1 MAALAGVTPNMV
13 YAGEVSSAMT
23 GADLDWGE
31 FAVESPGLVPMGLSN
46 DVQAEPGSDGSEDES
61 PADIDDASLDTG
73 ETFVEPNMGGTGD
86 DSDIDPQYYSGDV
99 WLSNGQWHTFT
110 FTLSENLFIKL
121 NISQSSNFVRGDVY
135 DCELTDSSGHLYAG
149 WPIKYNQYNKKYGY
163 IALPRGTYHLK
174 VHAIGHS
181 NRTRRISLGYDT
193 LRMPDLNVTP
203 VEREFNDKKEDA
215 NPLTDHNGVYGS
227 LYNPWYAYNG
237 DFSEADYYSIQLNA
251 SSNIHAIVTGYQ
263 KQPTYSEYEYVNV
276 ALFNARGDVV
286 HMNNDDAQDPLAF
299 RSIYMDQDDIS
310 GNARSVCGFG
320 TGVLPA
326 GTYYLAVYT
335 DSVSTFGDA
344 YGIYVEVVPASAPA
358 SFKDVPAGTWYQPWV
373 RYASSNGLMTGL
385 KDDLGGYSGYFDPD
399 AQLTRAQ
406 VATVLWR
413 AAGSPSQGS
422 SKFPDTVK
430 GSWYDEAVAW
440 CVSAGVVTGYTS
452 GPDKGCFRPDRAVT
466 REELATMVW
475 RFAKTQG
482 IDVSNPDPTKFNA
495 TVDHAS
501 VSSFAV
507 EPLKWT
513 AAAGIMGGVDY
524 GNGQFGLEPQG
535 TATRA
540 QAAKVFSV
548 LVRDILSG
556 KVQVPTA
563 GKCTITFNS
572 NGGSAV
578 KSQTVKPGG
587 KVTKPANPT
596 KTGHTFKGWYS
607 DKECKTAFN
616 FNTQVKSNVTL
627 YAKWEANK
635 VKVTFNA
642 NGGSTVATQQV
653 GYGSKAKAPTTP
665 TRRGY
670 DFEGWYSDKGLT
682 KAYDF
687 KTAVKSNITLYAK
700 WQRQEAYAIL
710 YSDGLLCFQYGN
722 EPDKSHG
729 TVVKSWTGFEGKTS
743 ADAPVPWNP
752 ESTVSPWTLYGADR
766 KAVKSVVVRD
776 RISVAYGRKYFG
788 GLENCTS
795 MDVDKLDVSK
805 ATDLSYMFDGC
816 SSVATLNVSDW
827 DVSKTEKLN
836 SMFSGCSSLESLDV
850 SGWDVSSGA
859 DFGSMFSGCSSLES
873 LDVSGWDVSSGA
885 DFSWMFY
892 RCSSL
897 ASIDIS
903 GWDVSSGTDFRSMFH
918 GCSSLMSIDASACD
932 ISNATDI
939 SSMFEDC
946 KSLTSLVLPKCGAGK
961 SGMVRDFFK
970 GCAGLTSLGFSGW
983 NVKDIDSALRSLP
996 DKGSLVQLD
1005 VSEADTSGVTDVSWL
1020 FRGCSSLESLDVANW
1035 DVSKVEDFSYMFD
1048 GCSSLTALDLSEW
1061 DMSSAKKTRS
1071 MFYGCASLASLEVAQ
1086 WNTSCVQDFN
1096 AMFENCK
1103 ALTSLD
1109 LSGWDVS
1116 NVQDCSW
1123 MFGGCTSLRSL
1134 DVSGWAMRSWVK
1146 SDYMFKDC
1154 SSLCSVTVGLGF
1166 GSLRSGLPKGPW
1178 YDAAGK
1184 KYSSFPY
1191 KVAGTFT
1198 KYPPAASGDEEP
1210 GDASTAP
1217 TAPEIPAVTEG
1228 ELDGLTY
1235 LVVPEGAVDAAGEA
1249 YVLDREYAELGGR
1262 YVGAGVYVTA
1272 YRGEAADLAL
1282 PAQIEGV
1289 DVVSADLS
1297 WGGDAQAGAPD
1308 PDGRTRLES
1317 LSLERGCRLASLDA
1331 SGSGVV
1337 ELKLAGDEALGGLP
1351 ALRFLDLSGTR
1362 VPSLD
1367 LSFMPALERL
1377 ALRGCP
1383 LGADSLEALSAWSGA
1398 TGLPADLEGAG
1409 AKDEPSEPEQPS
1421 EPSEPANPDQPGE
1434 PAVPAEP
1441 EQPSNPAEP
1450 SEPAAPSEPEQPAVP
1465 AEPEQPSEPEQ
1476 PEPEPAPAP
1485 DAAEGSEPDVA
1496 SVDQAGELA
1505 A

>member
-1 MAALAGVTPNMV
+1 MLVGRSLWTLWWRTSCVAGGPRYGKGNGMVGCEPARGRCLAGIVAAVVTALTLIVAALAASVPNMA
-13 YAGEVSSAMT
+13 YGGEASAAMT

-46 DVQAEPGSDGSEDES
+46 DTQAEPGSDGSEDES
-61 PADIDDASLDTG
+61 SADIDDASLDTG
-73 ETFVEPNMGGTGD
+73 ETFVEPNTGGTGD
-86 DSDIDPQYYSGDV
+86 DSDTDPQYYSGDV

-121 NISQSSNFVRGDVY
+121 NISQWSNFTWGDVY

-149 WPIKYNQYNKKYGY
+149 WPIKHNQYNEKYGY

-181 NRTRRISLGYDT
+181 NRTRRISLSYDALT
-193 LRMPDLNVTP
+193 MPDLNAAS
-203 VEREFNDKKEDA
+203 VEREFNDERADA
-215 NPLTDHNGVYGS
+215 NRLVGPGLYGS
-227 LYNPWYAYNG
+227 LYNPWYEYNG
-237 DFSEADYYSIQLNA
+237 KELDVDFYSIQINA
-251 SSNIHAIVTGYQ
+251 PSTIDVTLTGYQ
-263 KQPTYSEYEYVNV
+263 EQEEYFESEYIVIGVFDAKDN
-276 ALFNARGDVV
+276 VV
-286 HMNNDDAQDPLAF
+286 HKNNDSKQETLEYKTVYFDQDSISGDA
-299 RSIYMDQDDIS
+299 RSICSFD
-310 GNARSVCGFG
+310 

-326 GTYYLAVYT
+326 GTYYLMVGT
-335 DSVSTFGDA
+335 DSTLTFGDA
-344 YGIYVEVVPASAPA
+344 YGLHVKVTPASAPA

-373 RYASSNGLMTGL
+373 KYASSNGLMTGL

-482 IDVSNPDPTKFNA
+482 VDVSNPDPAKFNA
-495 TVDHAS
+495 TVDHAL

-524 GNGQFGLEPQG
+524 GNGKFGLEPQG

-556 KVQVPTA
+556 KVQVPTV
-563 GKCTITFNS
+563 GKCTITFNT
-572 NGGSAV
+572 NGGSAA

-607 DKECKTAFN
+607 DKGCKTAFN
-616 FNTQVKSNVTL
+616 FNTQVKFNITL

-653 GYGSKAKAPTTP
+653 GYGSKAKAPTAP

-670 DFEGWYSDKGLT
+670 DFKGWYSDKGLT

-729 TVVKSWTGFEGKTS
+729 TVVKSWTGFEGKTP
-743 ADAPVPWNP
+743 ADAPIPWSP
-752 ESTVSPWTLYGADR
+752 ESTVSPWTSYRAE
-766 KAVKSVVVRD
+766 VKSIVVRD
-776 RISVAYGRKYFG
+776 RISVACGYKYFYG
-788 GLENCTS
+788 FENCTS
-795 MDVDKLDVSK
+795 MDIDKLDVST
-805 ATDLSYMFDGC
+805 ATDLSYMFHGC
-816 SSVATLNVSDW
+816 SSVVALNVSDW
-827 DVSKTEKLN
+827 DVSKAEKLS
-836 SMFSGCSSLESLDV
+836 SMFSGCSSLMSI
-850 SGWDVSSGA
+850 DVSS
-859 DFGSMFSGCSSLES
+859 
-873 LDVSGWDVSSGA
+873 W
-885 DFSWMFY
+885 
-892 RCSSL
+892 
-897 ASIDIS
+897 
-903 GWDVSSGTDFRSMFH
+903 
-918 GCSSLMSIDASACD
+918 D
-932 ISNATDI
+932 ISNVTNI
-939 SSMFEDC
+939 SFMFSDC
-946 KSLTSLVLPKCGAGK
+946 ELLTSLALPKCGAGEYD
-961 SGMVRDFFK
+961 MARDIFN
-970 GCAGLTSLGFSGW
+970 GCTGLTSLSLSEW
-983 NVKDIDSALRSLP
+983 NVKNIDSALQSLP
-996 DKGSLVQLD
+996 NKESLVQLD
-1005 VSEADTSGVTDVSWL
+1005 VSKADTSGVTSL
-1020 FRGCSSLESLDVANW
+1020 FQLFYGCSSLKSLDVANW
-1035 DVSKVEDFSYMFD
+1035 DVSKVTNFARVFE
-1048 GCSSLTALDLSEW
+1048 GCSSLESVNV
-1061 DMSSAKKTRS
+1061 SK
-1071 MFYGCASLASLEVAQ
+1071 
-1086 WNTSCVQDFN
+1086 
-1096 AMFENCK
+1096 
-1103 ALTSLD
+1103 
-1109 LSGWDVS
+1109 WDVS
-1116 NVQDCSW
+1116 MANTLDSMFEGCSALK
-1123 MFGGCTSLRSL
+1123 TL
-1134 DVSGWAMRSWVK
+1134 DVSGWDTSKVDSYYFVFRN
-1146 SDYMFKDC
+1146 C
-1154 SSLCSVTVGLGF
+1154 SSLSTLDISGWKVTRHLNTTYAFSGCTSLSSLTVGPGF
-1166 GSLRSGLPKGPW
+1166 GSLRNSAPSGPW
-1178 YDAAGK
+1178 YDASGNY
-1184 KYSSFPY
+1184 YSDFPRN
-1191 KVAGTFT
+1191 ASGTYT
-1198 KYPPAASGDEEP
+1198 TYPPATSGDEEP

-1217 TAPEIPAVTEG
+1217 MTPEVPAVTEG

-1249 YVLDREYAELGGR
+1249 YVFDREYADLGGR

-1282 PAQIEGV
+1282 PAQIEGA

-1297 WGGDAQAGAPD
+1297 WSGDAQTGVPD

-1317 LSLERGCRLASLDA
+1317 LSLERGCRLTSLDA

-1362 VPSLD
+1362 VSSLD
-1367 LSFMPALERL
+1367 PAPMPALERL

-1383 LGADSLEALSAWSGA
+1383 LGVDSLEALTAWSGA

-1409 AKDEPSEPEQPS
+1409 AKDEPSEPEQPAEPS
-1421 EPSEPANPDQPGE
+1421 QPGEPVNPNQPGEPSEPA
-1434 PAVPAEP
+1434 APAEP
-1441 EQPSNPAEP
+1441 EQPSNPTEP
-1450 SEPAAPSEPEQPAVP
+1450 SEPAVPSEPGQPSEPEQPAVP
-1465 AEPEQPSEPEQ
+1465 SGSATPDEPSEPA
-1476 PEPEPAPAP
+1476 EPAGP
-1485 DAAEGSEPDVA
+1485 SEPADFE
-1496 SVDQAGELA
+1496 SAGDSIS
-1505 A
+1505 

>member
-1 MAALAGVTPNMV
+1 MPNMV
-13 YAGEVSSAMT
+13 YAGEVSSAMA

-46 DVQAEPGSDGSEDES
+46 DVQVEPGSDGSEDES
-61 PADIDDASLDTG
+61 PANIDDASLDTG
-73 ETFVEPNMGGTGD
+73 ETFVDPNMDGTGD
-86 DSDIDPQYYSGDV
+86 DAGIDLQYYSGDV

-110 FTLSENLFIKL
+110 FTLSENLLIKL
-121 NISQSSNFVRGDVY
+121 NISQWSNFTWGDVY
-135 DCELTDSSGHLYAG
+135 DCELADSSGHLYAG

-193 LRMPDLNVTP
+193 LTMPDLNVTP
-203 VEREFNDKKEDA
+203 VERELNDKKEDA
-215 NPLTDHNGVYGS
+215 NPLVDGNGAYGS
-227 LYNPWYAYNG
+227 LYNPWYEYNG
-237 DFSEADYYSIQLNA
+237 NKIDIDYYSIQINA
-251 SSNIHAIVTGYQ
+251 PSEIRITLTGYQ
-263 KQPTYSEYEYVNV
+263 KQKSYIENEYIGVSVLDAKGNVAHRSNDSNQKTLEYTTIYSE
-276 ALFNARGDVV
+276 
-286 HMNNDDAQDPLAF
+286 QD
-299 RSIYMDQDDIS
+299 SIS
-310 GNARSVCGFG
+310 GNARSICGFD
-320 TGVLPA
+320 TGVLPT
-326 GTYYLAVYT
+326 GMYYLAVYT
-335 DSVSTFGDA
+335 DSALTFGDA
-344 YGIYVEVVPASAPA
+344 YGLYVEVVPASAPA

-373 RYASSNGLMTGL
+373 KYASSNGLMTGL

-466 REELATMVW
+466 REELAAMVW

-524 GNGQFGLEPQG
+524 GNGQYGLEPQG

-556 KVQVPTA
+556 KVQVPTV
-563 GKCTITFNS
+563 GKCTITFNT

-596 KTGHTFKGWYS
+596 KAGHTFKGWYS
-607 DKECKTAFN
+607 DKGCKTAFN
-616 FNTQVKSNVTL
+616 FNTQVKSNITL

-635 VKVTFNA
+635 VKVTFDA
-642 NGGSTVATQQV
+642 NGGSTVAAQQV
-653 GYGSKAKAPTTP
+653 GYGSKAKTPTAP

-729 TVVKSWTGFEGKTS
+729 TVVKSWTGFEGKTP
-743 ADAPVPWNP
+743 ADAPVSWSP
-752 ESTVSPWTLYGADR
+752 ESTVRPWTLNGADR
-766 KAVKSVVVRD
+766 RAVKSVVVRD
-776 RISVAYGRKYFG
+776 CISVAYGYDYFD

-795 MDVDKLDVSK
+795 MDVNKFDVSK
-805 ATDLSYMFDGC
+805 ATDLSGMFHGC
-816 SSVATLNVSDW
+816 SSVTTLNVSSW
-827 DVSKTEKLN
+827 DVSKVEKLS
-836 SMFSGCSSLESLDV
+836 SMFFGCSSLESLDV
-850 SGWDVSSGA
+850 SGWDVSSG
-859 DFGSMFSGCSSLES
+859 
-873 LDVSGWDVSSGA
+873 
-885 DFSWMFY
+885 
-892 RCSSL
+892 
-897 ASIDIS
+897 
-903 GWDVSSGTDFRSMFH
+903 TDFRYMFD
-918 GCSSLMSIDASACD
+918 GCSSLMSIDVSAWD

-946 KSLTSLVLPKCGAGK
+946 RSLTSLVLPKCGAGK
-961 SGMVRDFFK
+961 YGMAGSIFN
-970 GCAGLTSLGFSGW
+970 GCAGLTSLGLSEW
-983 NVKDIDSALRSLP
+983 NVENIESALVSLP
-996 DKGSLVQLD
+996 DKGSLVHLD
-1005 VSEADTSGVTDVSWL
+1005 VSKADTSGVTDVSGL
-1020 FRGCSSLESLDVANW
+1020 FWGCSSLESLDVANW
-1035 DVSKVEDFSYMFD
+1035 DVSRIEDFSRMFG
-1048 GCSSLTALDLSEW
+1048 GCSSLTALDLSGW
-1061 DMSSAKKTRS
+1061 DMSSAKEIRS
-1071 MFYGCASLASLEVAQ
+1071 MFSGCTSLESLEIAQ
-1086 WNTSCVQDFN
+1086 WNMPYVQELNFV
-1096 AMFENCK
+1096 FEDCK

-1116 NVQDCSW
+1116 NVRDYSW
-1123 MFGGCTSLRSL
+1123 MFEGCTSLQSL
-1134 DVSGWAMRSWVK
+1134 DLSGWVLRSYAEYK
-1146 SDYMFKDC
+1146 YMLDD
-1154 SSLCSVTVGLGF
+1154 SPSLRSVTVGPGF
-1166 GSLRSGLPKGPW
+1166 GSLCLAMPDGPW

-1191 KVAGTFT
+1191 QVAGTFT
-1198 KYPPAASGDEEP
+1198 KYPPAASGDEESD
-1210 GDASTAP
+1210 DASTAP
-1217 TAPEIPAVTEG
+1217 TTPENPAVTEG
-1228 ELDGLTY
+1228 EFDGLTY
-1235 LVVPEGAVDAAGEA
+1235 LTVPEGAIDAVGEA

-1272 YRGEAADLAL
+1272 YRGEATDLAL
-1282 PAQIEGV
+1282 PTQIGGV

-1297 WGGDAQAGAPD
+1297 WKGDAQAGVPD
-1308 PDGRTRLES
+1308 PEGRTRLES
-1317 LSLERGCRLASLDA
+1317 LSLERGCGLVSLDA
-1331 SGSGVV
+1331 SGSDVAGI
-1337 ELKLAGDEALGGLP
+1337 ELAGDEALGGLP

-1362 VPSLD
+1362 ISSLD
-1367 LSFMPALERL
+1367 PALMPALERL

-1383 LGADSLEALSAWSGA
+1383 LGAGSLEALSAWSGT

-1409 AKDEPSEPEQPS
+1409 AKDEPSEPEQPG
-1421 EPSEPANPDQPGE
+1421 EPANPDQ
-1434 PAVPAEP
+1434 PAEP

-1450 SEPAAPSEPEQPAVP
+1450 AVPGEPEQPAEPAIPDQPSEPSEPAAPDQPEHP
-1465 AEPEQPSEPEQ
+1465 AESEQPSEPAVPGESEQ
-1476 PEPEPAPAP
+1476 PAEPVGPA
-1485 DAAEGSEPDVA
+1485 DSSEPVTSGDPA
-1496 SVDQAGELA
+1496 IPAELSESVDLGHISVLPTGVTRIEESA

>member
-1 MAALAGVTPNMV
+1 MVGCEPARVRSLAGIVAAVVAALTLIVAALATSMPNMA
-13 YAGEVSSAMT
+13 YAGEASSAMA

-31 FAVESPGLVPMGLSN
+31 FAVGSPGLVPMGLSN
-46 DVQAEPGSDGSEDES
+46 DVQVEPGSDGSEDES
-61 PADIDDASLDTG
+61 PANIDDASLDTG
-73 ETFVEPNMGGTGD
+73 ETFVEPNMGGAGD

-121 NISQSSNFVRGDVY
+121 NISQWSNFTWGDVY

-193 LRMPDLNVTP
+193 LTMPDLNVTP
-203 VEREFNDKKEDA
+203 VEREFNDKQEDA
-215 NPLTDHNGVYGS
+215 NPLTDHNGAYGS

-237 DFSEADYYSIQLNA
+237 DFSEVDYYSIQLNA

-263 KQPTYSEYEYVNV
+263 KQPTYRDYEYVNV
-276 ALFNARGDVV
+276 ALFNAKGDVV

-344 YGIYVEVVPASAPA
+344 YGLYVEVVPASAPA

-373 RYASSNGLMTGL
+373 KYASSNGLMTGL

-482 IDVSNPDPTKFNA
+482 VDVSNPDPAKFNA

-524 GNGQFGLEPQG
+524 GNGKFGLEPQG

-556 KVQVPTA
+556 KVQVPTVE
-563 GKCTITFNS
+563 KCTITFNS

-596 KTGHTFKGWYS
+596 KTGHAFKGWYS
-607 DKECKTAFN
+607 DKGCKTAFN

-642 NGGSTVATQQV
+642 NGGSTVTAQQV
-653 GYGSKAKAPTTP
+653 GYGSKAKAPTAP

-729 TVVKSWTGFEGKTS
+729 TVVKSWTGFEGKTP
-743 ADAPVPWNP
+743 ADAPVSWSP
-752 ESTVSPWTLYGADR
+752 ESTVRPWTLNGADR
-766 KAVKSVVVRD
+766 RAVKSVVVRD
-776 RISVAYGRKYFG
+776 RISVAYGYDYFD

-795 MDVDKLDVSK
+795 MDINKFDVSK
-805 ATDLSYMFDGC
+805 ATDLSCMFKDC
-816 SSVATLNVSDW
+816 SSVTTLNVSSW
-827 DVSKTEKLN
+827 DVSKAEKLS
-836 SMFSGCSSLESLDV
+836 SMFFGCSSLESLDV
-850 SGWDVSSGA
+850 SGWDVSSGI
-859 DFGSMFSGCSSLES
+859 DFCSMFSGCSSLTS
-873 LDVSGWDVSSGA
+873 VDVSAW
-885 DFSWMFY
+885 
-892 RCSSL
+892 
-897 ASIDIS
+897 
-903 GWDVSSGTDFRSMFH
+903 
-918 GCSSLMSIDASACD
+918 D

-939 SSMFEDC
+939 SSMFRGC
-946 KSLTSLVLPKCGAGK
+946 KSLTSLVLPKCGAGRY
-961 SGMVRDFFK
+961 GMAGSIFN
-970 GCAGLTSLGFSGW
+970 GCAGLTSLGLSEW
-983 NVKDIDSALRSLP
+983 NVENIESALVSLP
-996 DKGSLVQLD
+996 DKGSLVHLD
-1005 VSEADTSGVTDVSWL
+1005 VSKADTSGVTDVSGL
-1020 FRGCSSLESLDVANW
+1020 FWGCSSLESLDVANW
-1035 DVSKVEDFSYMFD
+1035 DVSRIEDFSRMFS
-1048 GCSSLTALDLSEW
+1048 GCSSLTALDLSGW
-1061 DMSSAKKTRS
+1061 DMSSAKEIRS
-1071 MFYGCASLASLEVAQ
+1071 MFSGCTSLGSLEIAQ
-1086 WNTSCVQDFN
+1086 WNMPCVEKLNFV
-1096 AMFENCK
+1096 FEDCK

-1116 NVQDCSW
+1116 NVRDYSW
-1123 MFGGCTSLRSL
+1123 MFDGCTSLQSL
-1134 DVSGWAMRSWVK
+1134 DLSGWVLRSYAEYK
-1146 SDYMFKDC
+1146 YMLDDS
-1154 SSLCSVTVGLGF
+1154 SSLCSVTVGPGF
-1166 GSLRSGLPKGPW
+1166 GSLYLAMPDGPW

-1198 KYPPAASGDEEP
+1198 KYPPAVSGDEELD
-1210 GDASTAP
+1210 DASTAP
-1217 TAPEIPAVTEG
+1217 TMPEMPVVTEG

-1249 YVLDREYAELGGR
+1249 YVLDREYTELGGR

-1282 PAQIEGV
+1282 PAQIEGT

-1297 WGGDAQAGAPD
+1297 WGGDAQAGISD

-1317 LSLERGCRLASLDA
+1317 LSIERGCRLASLDA
-1331 SGSGVV
+1331 SGSDVA

-1367 LSFMPALERL
+1367 PAPMPALERL

-1383 LGADSLEALSAWSGA
+1383 LGADSLEALAAWSGA

-1421 EPSEPANPDQPGE
+1421 EPASPGE
-1434 PAVPAEP
+1434 SS
-1441 EQPSNPAEP
+1441 Q
-1450 SEPAAPSEPEQPAVP
+1450 P
-1465 AEPEQPSEPEQ
+1465 AEPEQPSEPAVPAEPSQPAEFEQ
-1476 PEPEPAPAP
+1476 PAEPANP
-1485 DAAEGSEPDVA
+1485 DQSEGPSEPAD
-1496 SVDQAGELA
+1496 SA
-1505 A
+1505 APSESEQPTAPSGPATPDEPSEPADPANLLE

>member
-1 MAALAGVTPNMV
+1 MPNMA
-13 YAGEVSSAMT
+13 YAGEASSAMA

-31 FAVESPGLVPMGLSN
+31 FAVGSPGLVPMGLSN
-46 DVQAEPGSDGSEDES
+46 DVQVEPGSDGSEDES
-61 PADIDDASLDTG
+61 PANIDDASLDTG
-73 ETFVEPNMGGTGD
+73 ETFVEPNMGGAGD

-121 NISQSSNFVRGDVY
+121 NISQWSNFTWGDVY

-181 NRTRRISLGYDT
+181 NRTRRISLSYDT
-193 LRMPDLNVTP
+193 LRMPDLNAVS
-203 VEREFNDKKEDA
+203 VERELNDQRADA
-215 NPLTDHNGVYGS
+215 NRLVGSILYGS
-227 LYNPWYAYNG
+227 LYNPWYEYNG
-237 DFSEADYYSIQLNA
+237 KELDVDFYSIQINA
-251 SSNIHAIVTGYQ
+251 PSTIYVSLTGYQ
-263 KQPTYSEYEYVNV
+263 EQKEYFESEYITV
-276 ALFNARGDVV
+276 AVFDAKDNVV
-286 HMNNDDAQDPLAF
+286 HKNNDSKQDTLE
-299 RSIYMDQDDIS
+299 YQTVYLDQDSVS
-310 GNARSVCGFG
+310 GNARSVCGFD
-320 TGVLPA
+320 TGVLPT
-326 GTYYLAVYT
+326 GTYYLMVGS
-335 DSVSTFGDA
+335 DSTLTFGDA
-344 YGIYVEVVPASAPA
+344 YGLHVEVAPASAPA
-358 SFKDVPAGTWYQPWV
+358 AFKDVPAGTWYQPWV
-373 RYASSNGLMTGL
+373 KYASSNGLMTGL

-524 GNGQFGLEPQG
+524 GNGQYGLEPQG

-556 KVQVPTA
+556 KVQVPTV
-563 GKCTITFNS
+563 GKCTITFNT

-607 DKECKTAFN
+607 DKGCKTAFN
-616 FNTQVKSNVTL
+616 FNTQVKSNITL

-635 VKVTFNA
+635 VKVAFNA

-653 GYGSKAKAPTTP
+653 GYGSKAKAPTAP

-670 DFEGWYSDKGLT
+670 DFKGWYSDKGLT

-729 TVVKSWTGFEGKTS
+729 TAVKSWTGFEGKTP
-743 ADAPVPWNP
+743 ADAPVSWSS
-752 ESTVSPWTLYGADR
+752 ESTVRPWTLFGKDC

-776 RISVAYGRKYFG
+776 RISVAYGYEYFDG
-788 GLENCTS
+788 FENCTS
-795 MDVDKLDVSK
+795 MDISKFDVSK
-805 ATDLSYMFDGC
+805 ATDLSCMFEDC
-816 SSVATLNVSDW
+816 SSVTTLNVSGW
-827 DVSKTEKLN
+827 DVSKAEKLS

-850 SGWDVSSGA
+850 SGWDVSSGT
-859 DFGSMFSGCSSLES
+859 DFRSMFYRCSSLES
-873 LDVSGWDVSSGA
+873 LDVSGWDVSSG
-885 DFSWMFY
+885 
-892 RCSSL
+892 
-897 ASIDIS
+897 
-903 GWDVSSGTDFRSMFH
+903 TDFRSMFY
-918 GCSSLMSIDASACD
+918 GCSSLMSIDVSAWN

-946 KSLTSLVLPKCGAGK
+946 KSLTSLVLPKCGAGEY
-961 SGMVRDFFK
+961 GMAGSIFN
-970 GCAGLTSLGFSGW
+970 GCAGLTSLGLSEW
-983 NVKDIDSALRSLP
+983 NVENIELALLSLP
-996 DKGSLVQLD
+996 DKGSLVHLD
-1005 VSEADTSGVTDVSWL
+1005 VSKADTSGVTDVSGL

-1035 DVSKVEDFSYMFD
+1035 DVSRIEDFSSMFS
-1048 GCSSLTALDLSEW
+1048 GCSSLTALDLS
-1061 DMSSAKKTRS
+1061 
-1071 MFYGCASLASLEVAQ
+1071 
-1086 WNTSCVQDFN
+1086 
-1096 AMFENCK
+1096 
-1103 ALTSLD
+1103 
-1109 LSGWDVS
+1109 GWDVS
-1116 NVQDCSW
+1116 NIRDYSW
-1123 MFGGCTSLRSL
+1123 MFYGCTSLRSL
-1134 DVSGWAMRSWVK
+1134 DVSGWAIRSYVEYK
-1146 SDYMFKDC
+1146 GMLDGC
-1154 SSLCSVTVGLGF
+1154 SSLCSITVGPGF
-1166 GSLRSGLPKGPW
+1166 DSLCSALPRGPW
-1178 YDAAGK
+1178 YDAAGNY
-1184 KYSSFPY
+1184 YSYFPHN
-1191 KVAGTFT
+1191 VSGTYT
-1198 KYPPAASGDEEP
+1198 TYPPATSGDEEL

-1217 TAPEIPAVTEG
+1217 TTPEVPAVTEG

-1235 LVVPEGAVDAAGEA
+1235 LAVPEGAVDAAGEA

-1272 YRGEAADLAL
+1272 YRGEATDLAL

-1297 WGGDAQAGAPD
+1297 WGGDAQAGTPD

-1317 LSLERGCRLASLDA
+1317 LSLERGCGLASLDA
-1331 SGSGVV
+1331 SGSDVA
-1337 ELKLAGDEALGGLP
+1337 ELRLAGDEALGGLP

-1367 LSFMPALERL
+1367 PTPMPALERL

-1383 LGADSLEALSAWSGA
+1383 LGADSLEALRAWSGA

-1409 AKDEPSEPEQPS
+1409 TEDEPSEPEQPS
-1421 EPSEPANPDQPGE
+1421 EPASPDQPAEPEQPSEPAGPGQPGEPANPDQPSA
-1434 PAVPAEP
+1434 PAAPAEP

-1450 SEPAAPSEPEQPAVP
+1450 SEPAVPSEPEQPSEPSEPAVP
-1465 AEPEQPSEPEQ
+1465 AEPEQPSEPAA
-1476 PEPEPAPAP
+1476 PASPDPEPAPAP
-1485 DAAEGSEPDVA
+1485 DAAEGSESDVI
-1496 SVDQAGELA
+1496 SVDQAEELVA
-1505 A
+1505 